1 MNQTKDKSLNDYQ
14 KPVTFKNDI
23 LFTLPTIAMSLFM
36 SFYTMVDGLFVSRL
50 IGTNALSA
58 INLTAPVI
66 SLVTAVSTMLATGG
80 SAVIMKKMGEKKEKE
95 ARQDFTSLI
104 LVNVLVGLIMGTIG
118 YFAMNMIFSNMK
130 LSLEVMGY
138 CRDYLGHYLIFTIP
152 ILLMNNFSLYL
163 IASGKSSLSFICSVA
178 GGIANII
185 LDYVFIQILGM
196 GIGGAAV
203 ATGMGYSV
211 TTAVG
216 FIVFSQRKNMLH
228 FVKPVYR
235 FSVLKKTVTNG
246 CSEMATALVTGITT
260 LIFNWTMLKYV
271 GEDGVAAITIIMYV
285 LMFVSSLFSGYSYGA
300 APMIS
305 YYYGAQNHLKLKK
318 LVRLSLKII
327 TGISISAALI
337 SLLITPAWYLM
348 VSSPGRL
355 PSWLDFLSSPEPA
368 ALSLLSQ
375 LLVVEFLIDV
385 LKLASLNTPD
395 TLSNSFSM
403 LGALILGD
411 FAVQAGW
418 LGPEVLVYM
427 AFVSVAGF
435 AQPSYELGYAF
446 KLLRVALLLLTAA
459 FDVWGFCLGFVG
471 ILVLLATTKPL
482 VGHGYLY
489 PLIPF
494 NGKALRRLL
503 VREPINR
510 DNT

>member
-1 MNQTKDKSLNDYQ
+1 METLSDDYMENVRSLDAILGVGRSCDLVNRNYIIGGRRARLWVIDGYGKDETLERMSAFWLSLTEAQVKNLSQMQEFADRFISFSETSVSMDAADI
-14 KPVTFKNDI
+14 VTSVLLGKTLLLVEGLQGAALMDAKEYPSRGVNEPPDGKVLRGSHDGFIEALVPNMALLRRRIRDPHLTMEGLKVGQRTHSDVALCYLDDRVDHALLDELRHKLQNIQANSLTMAQESVAEAIRPKQWYNPFPKVRYTERPDTAAACVMEGSII
-23 LFTLPTIAMSLFM
+23 LMVDNSAAVMILPTTF
-36 SFYTMVDGLFVSRL
+36 F
-50 IGTNALSA
+50 
-58 INLTAPVI
+58 
-66 SLVTAVSTMLATGG
+66 
-80 SAVIMKKMGEKKEKE
+80 
-95 ARQDFTSLI
+95 DFTQEA
-104 LVNVLVGLIMGTIG
+104 NDFYFPPLVGT
-118 YFAMNMIFSNMK
+118 
-130 LSLEVMGY
+130 
-138 CRDYLGHYLIFTIP
+138 YLRVLRVT
-152 ILLMNNFSLYL
+152 
-163 IASGKSSLSFICSVA
+163 
-178 GGIANII
+178 
-185 LDYVFIQILGM
+185 VF
-196 GIGGAAV
+196 
-203 ATGMGYSV
+203 
-211 TTAVG
+211 
-216 FIVFSQRKNMLH
+216 
-228 FVKPVYR
+228 
-235 FSVLKKTVTNG
+235 
-246 CSEMATALVTGITT
+246 
-260 LIFNWTMLKYV
+260 
-271 GEDGVAAITIIMYV
+271 
-285 LMFVSSLFSGYSYGA
+285 
-300 APMIS
+300 
-305 YYYGAQNHLKLKK
+305 
-318 LVRLSLKII
+318 
-327 TGISISAALI
+327 LI